1 MPIRTPT
8 SEFQVRAA
16 RSTVC
21 DAGTTFRASASCRI
35 ALFRSDYLGDQPRA
49 AGWSR
54 FASAVDEYRIAGS
67 HQAIVTR
74 HVAVLASLM
83 RPYLEHPETERQMQ
97 GRAGQRGTTNPG
109 RRVRAGAVTP
119 RVTMVIDCGV
129 AAKFQSNVSSGAAGV
144 ADRKRASRPR
154 HTIVASV
161 ARDRCPTWLNRA
173 SFRVV
178 AALAVFV
185 SLVAGCATTNDIDKY
200 EAPEANFPARHTY
213 GWKPGEVSTPG
224 QQNAGDVQRL
234 DQAVQAAIEDELAHK
249 GYTKVDAAKADMIV
263 SYQVAGHRTYVVS
276 DDRRVGAPSP
286 NEVLMP
292 GNSPQLPPTSVVPHE
307 QTSGKAR

>member
-1 MPIRTPT
+1 
-8 SEFQVRAA
+8 V
-16 RSTVC
+16 
-21 DAGTTFRASASCRI
+21 
-35 ALFRSDYLGDQPRA
+35 
-49 AGWSR
+49 
-54 FASAVDEYRIAGS
+54 
-67 HQAIVTR
+67 
-74 HVAVLASLM
+74 
-83 RPYLEHPETERQMQ
+83 
-97 GRAGQRGTTNPG
+97 
-109 RRVRAGAVTP
+109 
-119 RVTMVIDCGV
+119 
-129 AAKFQSNVSSGAAGV
+129 SNVV
-144 ADRKRASRPR
+144 
-154 HTIVASV
+154 
-161 ARDRCPTWLNRA
+161 NRA

-185 SLVAGCATTNDIDKY
+185 TLVAGCATTDDIDKY

-224 QQNAGDVQRL
+224 QQNAGDVHRL

-307 QTSGKAR
+307 QTVGEGSMIVFVDDPASGKLIWRGVISIESRVRSPEAGARMAADMAREIVRSMPDR